1 MVFAE
6 PTSGCCCHGDG
17 EEAIPTDCGRLQDV
31 PVQVQGRP
39 GADCLLR
46 RGCTHCELD
55 NGQELDCSRRRLQLC
70 ALHAME
76 GTRCVPCRLYP
87 SASPSLPL
95 LLMLC
100 LPLMHPL
107 QQRETGLGL
116 MARDA
121 RRSQTCATS
130 VVVSEPKLGI
140 VTADVD
146 GNVCVFHYDPA
157 RGDHL
162 LRRCDFH
169 LGAMVTR
176 MVSVGVAEC
185 ARDTNRG
192 CHP

>member
-1 MVFAE
+1 
-6 PTSGCCCHGDG
+6 
-17 EEAIPTDCGRLQDV
+17 
-31 PVQVQGRP
+31 
-39 GADCLLR
+39 
-46 RGCTHCELD
+46 
-55 NGQELDCSRRRLQLC
+55 
-70 ALHAME
+70 
-76 GTRCVPCRLYP
+76 
-87 SASPSLPL
+87 
-95 LLMLC
+95 
-100 LPLMHPL
+100 
-107 QQRETGLGL
+107 

-176 MVSVGVAEC
+176 MVSVGVAGC
-185 ARDTNRG
+185 ARDTKIVWRLACLTRAPLLPGAIYNEPNRG
-192 CHP
+192 CVAQACCYTVGYVMRMYLAFKPKQP